1 VVDSVTDQI
10 HNNESDTRIADGQ
23 LISIDNYNYPISIER
38 GKVYTVQYSV
48 ETMSGL
54 KLQSPQY
61 KITRNNYLDLGDV
74 NVNFVIKPDLDNGC
88 VALTFSSP
96 DAIF

>member
-1 VVDSVTDQI
+1 
-10 HNNESDTRIADGQ
+10 
-23 LISIDNYNYPISIER
+23 
-38 GKVYTVQYSV
+38 
-48 ETMSGL
+48 MSGL

-74 NVNFVIKPDLDNGC
+74 NINFIIKPDLDNGC
-88 VALTFSSP
+88 VALTFSSS